1 MFRKLMVPIFR
12 ADSCASLSL
21 LRMRKLE
28 LCKLTRTHMDDDPVL
43 QDSVVGGDLHVGDVH
58 HNTTNI
64 DKSTNVELPSF
75 DNVSEKVASAAK
87 AVGKSSVV
95 AFGGLSEFM
104 KGTINKILLLAGL
117 IVVVT
122 GFLIYNGN
130 IDVIELVNNL

>member
-1 MFRKLMVPIFR
+1 
-12 ADSCASLSL
+12 
-21 LRMRKLE
+21 
-28 LCKLTRTHMDDDPVL
+28 MDDDPVL